1 MEFLTKIWNILEK
14 YIYILHIYICI
25 YIYVPSSSGLLYIS
39 VYICGMY
46 AVQLQVTEI
55 LNGTL
60 IATRLQN
67 VMLLTGDG
75 LLIGFAALAV
85 KLVYIII

>member
-1 MEFLTKIWNILEK
+1 
-14 YIYILHIYICI
+14 
-25 YIYVPSSSGLLYIS
+25 
-39 VYICGMY
+39 MY

-75 LLIGFAALAV
+75 LSIGFAALAV

>member
-1 MEFLTKIWNILEK
+1 MEYSGKK
-14 YIYILHIYICI
+14 YITYIYI
-25 YIYVPSSSGLLYIS
+25 YIYVPSSSRLLYIFL
-39 VYICGMY
+39 YICGVY

-60 IATRLQN
+60 IATGLQN

-75 LLIGFAALAV
+75 LSIGFAALAV

>member
-1 MEFLTKIWNILEK
+1 MEFLTKIWNILGK
-14 YIYILHIYICI
+14 KILHIYI
-25 YIYVPSSSGLLYIS
+25 YIYVPSSSRLLYIS
-39 VYICGMY
+39 LYICGVY

-75 LLIGFAALAV
+75 LSIGFAALAV